1 MVVWAV
7 ALDCYLLEVPQMIR
21 MLSAFVCGLALLAF
35 AAPSSAEEKAKEE
48 TLKGEITC
56 AKCGL
61 KLDGVSKCAT
71 VIKVGEKVY
80 WFDEKADKANHKQIC
95 TEAKK
100 GTVVGTVKKD
110 GDKLVVT
117 VSKVEFAK

>member
-1 MVVWAV
+1 
-7 ALDCYLLEVPQMIR
+7 MIR
-21 MLSAFVCGLALLAF
+21 MLSAFVCGMALLAF
-35 AAPSSAEEKAKEE
+35 AAPSFAEEKEE

-61 KLDGVSKCAT
+61 KIDGQTKCAT

-80 WFDEKADKANHKQIC
+80 WFDAKADKDNHKAIC

-100 GTVVGTVKKD
+100 GTVKGTVKKD
-110 GDKLVVT
+110 GDKMIVT
-117 VSKVEFAK
+117 VKEVKFD

>member
-1 MVVWAV
+1 
-7 ALDCYLLEVPQMIR
+7 MIR
-21 MLSAFVCGLALLAF
+21 MLSAFVCGIALLAF
-35 AAPSSAEEKAKEE
+35 ATPITAEEKAKEE

-61 KLDGVSKCAT
+61 KLDGVTKCAT
-71 VIKVGEKVY
+71 VIKVGDKVY
-80 WFDEKADKANHKQIC
+80 FFDEKADKANHNEIC

-100 GTVVGTVKKD
+100 GSVVGTVKKD